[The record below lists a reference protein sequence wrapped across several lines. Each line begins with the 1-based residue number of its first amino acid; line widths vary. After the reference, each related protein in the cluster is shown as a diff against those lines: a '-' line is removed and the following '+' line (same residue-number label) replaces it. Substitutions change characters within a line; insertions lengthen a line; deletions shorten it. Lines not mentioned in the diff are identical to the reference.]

1 MAISYTSEGIGK
13 PVLNYT
19 IISKWLKNV
28 IKNSGNR
35 IGELTYIFC
44 DDDYLKEINIKY
56 LSHDYFTDIISFDF
70 SEGSIISG
78 DFFIS
83 LDRIKENSQ
92 IFGNSVEEELLR
104 VIIHG
109 LLHLLG
115 LNDTNEEEKEIMRNR
130 ESECILM
137 YKDYLNGYIV

>member
-1 MAISYTSEGIGK
+1 MAISYSGDGVSK
-13 PVLNYT
+13 PLLRYT

-35 IGELTYIFC
+35 LGELTYIFC
-44 DDDYLKEINIKY
+44 DDDYLKDINIKY
-56 LSHDYFTDIISFDF
+56 LSHDYYTDIISFDY

-83 LDRIKENSQ
+83 LDRVKENSQ
-92 IFGNSVEEELLR
+92 IYGNSVEEELLR

-115 LNDTNEEEKEIMRNR
+115 LNDTNEEERENMRNR

-137 YKDYLNGYIV
+137 YKEFLNGYIV

>member
-19 IISKWLKNV
+19 IINKWLKNV

-56 LSHDYFTDIISFDF
+56 LSHDFFTDIISFDF